1 LLAWVAVCGL
11 AAVSW
16 IAAAR
21 GQAPAARERSRT
33 APAAKQQRQA
43 DGDDAGTMRARIT
56 RRSGP
61 LQDDDAESS
70 GAHGVPFA
78 LKPGDALWTLV
89 VNDSGEIL
97 IHHRGVEMVR
107 GSPSYRAEAGKAA
120 GAQFKVVA
128 RSSNQV
134 RILGT
139 VEGLGLQA
147 QGRARPLSAHELKL
161 EMNLVATESF
171 SGITGGGWSW
181 KLRLDSPSVGGKSAD
196 PKLLLDKT
204 GWRWAAAPDE
214 EVMVRFD
221 EPVARLFFER
231 DQKNDIRT
239 SFIGD
244 RIRPGRA
251 RIGLTVTLPDAGLI
265 TALPE
270 ERYPKPDSSWF
281 RQALRWDLAPLD
293 LSFLNADD
301 RPAGRHGMV
310 KVDGDH
316 LVFEDGTPARF
327 WGANLSGPVLF
338 QTPRENI
345 PRQARRMARLGYNVM
360 RIVQHESNW
369 VKPNIFGADY
379 RDTRHLDRRSLDT
392 LDYWI
397 KCLKDEGIYVWLDMH
412 YLRELKPGDGVSLGR
427 DEIAREKN
435 VFFGFNYVNPELLN
449 LMKEFQH
456 QYLGHVN
463 RYTGMAYKD
472 DPAVI
477 GVLITNENDLS
488 FHFGLSFLPDRRNPV
503 HKALFDREMQAF
515 AQITGLP
522 ADRLWRTWEP
532 GPSKYLLAELEHQ
545 FNRKMI
551 EDLRS
556 DGVKAPIAT
565 TNLWGANALFSL
577 PSLTDGDVVD
587 VHAYGHTE
595 ALGADPRCLP
605 NFLSHAA
612 AAHVQGKPMTITEW
626 NVPYPESD
634 RFTTPLYVAS
644 IASLQGWVAPM
655 IYNYSQK
662 ELERPG
668 PEEGK
673 HRINLWST
681 YYDPAI
687 TAVMPAAA
695 IAFRR
700 GHISPAR
707 TSYCLK
713 LSPAQLLGTELTA
726 ENSATI
732 RTLVEQSKLTIGMP
746 SVKELPWLRPS
757 EPSGD
762 VTVVTDPDHDF
773 IPAGQTTVRSDTGEL
788 ARDWKEGILTID
800 TPRTQ
805 AVLGWIGGKPLSLKD
820 ATFHFKTAKA
830 VVALSSID
838 DQPLASSRFILVT
851 AVGQAR
857 PSPATDMGRPLADR
871 PPDHLPFLSEPV
883 IGTIKLK
890 NKTAGLELL
899 AMGSDGRV
907 ASRSTPLVEKESLS
921 IQLPAGR
928 GTHWYVLK
936 TPPPTR
942 KPDEAR

>member
-1 LLAWVAVCGL
+1 
-11 AAVSW
+11 
-16 IAAAR
+16 
-21 GQAPAARERSRT
+21 
-33 APAAKQQRQA
+33 
-43 DGDDAGTMRARIT
+43 MRAKIT

-61 LQDDDAESS
+61 LQEDEADST
-70 GAHGVPFA
+70 GADGTPFA
-78 LKPGDALWTLV
+78 PKPGSALWTLLIS
-89 VNDSGEIL
+89 DSGEIL
-97 IHHRGVEMVR
+97 IQHRGVEIVK
-107 GSPSYRAEAGKAA
+107 GSPSYRALAGKPA

-128 RSSNQV
+128 RSRNQV
-134 RILGT
+134 RI
-139 VEGLGLQA
+139 EGAVDDLGLRA
-147 QGRARPLSAHELKL
+147 HGRARPISPHELKVDL
-161 EMNLVATESF
+161 DLVASLPVT
-171 SGITGGGWSW
+171 GITGGGWSW
-181 KLRLDSPSVGGKSAD
+181 RLRLDSPTIGGRSAE

-204 GWRWAAAPDE
+204 GWRWAAAPGQE
-214 EVMVRFD
+214 LMVRFD
-221 EPVARLFFER
+221 DPVAMLFFER

-239 SFIGD
+239 SFVGD

-251 RIGLTVTLPDAGLI
+251 RIGLTVSLPDAGLI
-265 TALPE
+265 VATPE
-270 ERYPKPDSSWF
+270 ERYPKPDANWF
-281 RQALRWDLAPLD
+281 RQALRWDVSPVD

-301 RPAGRHGMV
+301 RPAGQHGMV
-310 KVDGDH
+310 KVDGDR

-338 QTPRENI
+338 LTPRENI
-345 PRQARRMARLGYNVM
+345 PRQARRMAQLGYNLM

-379 RDTRHLDRRSLDT
+379 RDTRHLDRRSLDS

-435 VFFGFNYVNPELLN
+435 VFFGFNYVNPELMK
-449 LMKEFQH
+449 LMKDFQH

-472 DPAVI
+472 DPTVI

-488 FHFGLSFLPDRRNPV
+488 FHFGLSFLPDRRKPV
-503 HKALFDREMQAF
+503 HKAIFDREAQAF
-515 AQITGLP
+515 SQATGLP

-551 EDLRS
+551 DDLHLV
-556 DGVKAPIAT
+556 GVKSPIAT
-565 TNLWGANALFSL
+565 TNLWGVNALFSL
-577 PSLTDGDVVD
+577 PSLTDGDVTD
-587 VHAYGHTE
+587 VHAYGHAE
-595 ALGADPRCLP
+595 ALSADPRYLP
-605 NFLSHAA
+605 NFLSMAA
-612 AAHVQGKPMTITEW
+612 AAHVYGKPLSITEW

-634 RFTTPLYVAS
+634 RFTTPLYLAS
-644 IASLQGWVAPM
+644 IASLQGWDAPM
-655 IYNYSQK
+655 LYNYSQR
-662 ELERPG
+662 EIERPG

-687 TAVMPAAA
+687 TGVMPAAA

-700 GHISPAR
+700 GHISGAR
-707 TSYCLK
+707 TTYCLK
-713 LSPAQLLGTELTA
+713 LSPSQLLETMLTP

-732 RTLVEQSKLTIGMP
+732 RTLVEQSRLSIGMP
-746 SVKELPWLRPS
+746 SVKELPWLKPS

-762 VTVVTDPDHDF
+762 VTVINDPDHDY
-773 IPAGQTTVRSDTGEL
+773 IPAGQTAVRSDTGEL
-788 ARDWKEGILTID
+788 ARDWTEGIQTID

-805 AVLGWIGGKPLSLKD
+805 AVSGWIGGKTLSLKD
-820 ATFHFKTAKA
+820 ATFRFRTKKA

-838 DQPLASSRFILVT
+838 DQPLALSRFILVT

-857 PSPATDMGRPLADR
+857 PSPATDMGRRLPDR
-871 PPDHLPFLSEPV
+871 PPEHLPFLSEPV
-883 IGTIKLK
+883 IGTVTLK
-890 NKTAGLELL
+890 TKTGGLELL
-899 AMGSDGRV
+899 SLGADGKV
-907 ASRSTPLVEKESLS
+907 VSRSAPLVDKGTIS
-921 IQLPAGR
+921 IQLPSSR

-936 TPPPTR
+936 SPPPAR
-942 KPDEAR
+942 KPDEGR